1 MSSDYTHQYPY
12 GHDYQQPDPG
22 SSWTG
27 GNAEYD
33 EAPNDNDYDNPDTT
47 IGEWANAAGLNNRLW
62 PEDKYF
68 LYVCFLNGQSSDKD
82 KVKSLIEEHY
92 NTLRMRIRFVFLEDD
107 DPRASDIRVLFI
119 SHGVSS
125 SCIGTDAERHLQ
137 ESTMTLNMHH
147 NDQRSPEDRQK
158 HRQADVLHEFGHALG
173 MEHEHA
179 HPECPIK
186 WNYRIVQGR
195 RGWDAQKVTHNYRKL
210 DKTSMTIRN
219 AYDPK
224 SIMHY
229 PVERG
234 DAQGGTVIPMN
245 TELSDGDKEFL
256 IWIYPI
262 PEPSSSSSRQS
273 RVSSSSKKS
282 SRKHHTRRRGD
293 EQRREGIYRQED
305 SSTTE
310 SKGVDPRAYEHSYYQ
325 PYGYSAADAEDY
337 IHDGSG
343 TVTSDNQP
351 MAATGYDYQLYNGE
365 AGPSQWQGPY
375 SQ

>member
-22 SSWTG
+22 SSWTD

-33 EAPNDNDYDNPDTT
+33 GAPNDNGDDNPGTA
-47 IGEWANAAGLNNRLW
+47 IGEWANAAGLNHRLW

-68 LYVCFLNGQSSDKD
+68 LYVCFLNGHSADKD

-119 SHGVSS
+119 SQGVSS

-137 ESTMTLNMHH
+137 ESTMKLNMHH
-147 NDQRSPEDRQK
+147 NDQRGAEDRRK

-173 MEHEHA
+173 MEHEHS

-210 DKTSMTIRN
+210 DKTSTTIRN

-256 IWIYPI
+256 TWIYLM
-262 PEPSSSSSRQS
+262 PEPRSSSSRQS
-273 RVSSSSKKS
+273 RVPSSSKKIP
-282 SRKHHTRRRGD
+282 RKHHTGRRGD
-293 EQRREGIYRQED
+293 EKRREGIYRQED
-305 SSTTE
+305 SSITE
-310 SKGVDPRAYEHSYYQ
+310 STGVDPRVYEHSYYQ
-325 PYGYSAADAEDY
+325 PYGYNAADAEDY
-337 IHDGSG
+337 IHDDSD
-343 TVTSDNQP
+343 TVASDNQP